1 MNKFKNQKLNKGFS
15 LIEMVFYISIFIVL
29 SLVTIDAI
37 IALTKS
43 FKTTKVN
50 IELAQAG
57 TIIEKISREIKQAE
71 SVTVSS
77 STDITINTFDENGND
92 KVIRYLLSGTN
103 LEVYENGS
111 GSSSGNLNPSNI
123 KISSLSFTD
132 LNTTLSNAVRIY
144 MRLGSNHYNSTKE
157 VEYYN
162 TVVLRGGY

>member
-1 MNKFKNQKLNKGFS
+1 MKMEMIKL
-15 LIEMVFYISIFIVL
+15 V
-29 SLVTIDAI
+29 
-37 IALTKS
+37 
-43 FKTTKVN
+43 
-50 IELAQAG
+50 
-57 TIIEKISREIKQAE
+57 
-71 SVTVSS
+71 
-77 STDITINTFDENGND
+77 
-92 KVIRYLLSGTN
+92 RYLLSGSN